1 MRRTLRIPL
10 CLRASVFQ
18 NQKNNK
24 IESNMKTTLSKAL
37 RRLRLP
43 ALALAALLASCTSEL
58 AHEPAP
64 GGGGSQAGE
73 AEVTLR
79 LQVPGAATAARTRAI
94 TAEAE
99 NKVDD
104 LYILAFKVDP
114 DAGTET
120 FDYYVAAKQL
130 TPTDATTG
138 QSTWTAS
145 LKVKEYNQTFVM
157 VANALGTN
165 SKVNEQIAD
174 LVKEGA
180 TNKVGLEKMEVLKGL
195 TEMLVQDEI
204 ANGFNATSHPL
215 TMYGQ
220 TQAVQIGLDKTVTLT
235 VALHRIMARV
245 QVKFEGNAAVATN
258 FSAEE
263 VRLYNFNDRA
273 RVIPAFLQ
281 ETTGADYEQT
291 VTIPDD
297 AELYPKTQDGAE
309 TVPTYAVTANKVE
322 NTIYLFE
329 AAQPQLATD
338 AENHLKRPCIIV
350 KGVYEGKSCYYRVD
364 FAKQD
369 ATTGDVTY
377 MDIVRNHSYNITV
390 TNVSGRG
397 SDTAHEALKSKAAN
411 ITASVIEWNDN
422 TVGNIEF
429 EGDRV
434 LGIATKEYELMKA
447 DGVRLQQVRAT
458 ANLEWTAKLYDVN
471 ADGTANTNSQPDWI
485 NFTDK
490 DGNVDANGG
499 KSVTQQGTN
508 ALQDVYFKVDI
519 NNARPERKAI
529 MRFTDDTGRL
539 SLDALVVQNQKEIP
553 VYLNVKSGGLEATEI
568 EFMQAGGEILADIEF
583 GPEDVTLSW
592 EIVNGENDGM
602 DFSSVKMDNADVA
615 TDNMKGE
622 IIYDANVQNHYLQ
635 VETNA
640 LQSAKTWETRNA
652 KLQLIAQQKSTGEM
666 VVREIPLFQKK
677 YGLEIDKTEFAC
689 GGQEVRIYVKGN
701 MPWNGTWSGQGFNDA
716 VTAGLI
722 PSSNDAGSGTPNETY
737 WSESSYI
744 SVQTKAKPLAN
755 KNPYEMNLTF
765 THRNTT
771 TTLSP
776 MKVTIKGGVIEV
788 DGKLYEVY
796 GPVERSYNTKN
807 TDYSDDP
814 LTNITGA
821 TIMTYAQANALYS
834 TDASATW
841 GICKDSEIKHN
852 YVIAGTTY
860 EPGTQIQ
867 QVTSFPYAI
876 PVFINESVRI
886 TSNGPT
892 VVNPELETQVL
903 LSFMC
908 KTAEEYYTHAV
919 LEGTV
924 SGVLDI
930 KQLGYMVMGKYG
942 MTFSAEQKNVTWTRT
957 NVEEGSGTNAMVPVS
972 VYGDRWVASFD
983 ANLSNTTRKFS
994 MTVTRHG
1001 NTTPLD
1007 AEPWKNKNYKT
1018 FYFKPLG

>member
-1 MRRTLRIPL
+1 
-10 CLRASVFQ
+10 
-18 NQKNNK
+18 
-24 IESNMKTTLSKAL
+24 MKTDILKAL

-43 ALALAALLASCTSEL
+43 ALALAAFLASCTSEL
-58 AHEPAP
+58 EHEPAP
-64 GGGGSQAGE
+64 GGGSQAGE

-79 LQVPGAATAARTRAI
+79 LQVPGAAAAGKTRAI
-94 TAEAE
+94 NTEAE

-114 DAGTET
+114 DTGSET
-120 FDYYVAAKQL
+120 FEYYVAAKQV
-130 TPTDATTG
+130 TPTDGTG

-174 LVKEGA
+174 LVKEGG

-195 TEMLVQDEI
+195 TEMLAQDEI
-204 ANGFNATSHPL
+204 ENGFNATSHPL

-245 QVKFEGNAAVATN
+245 QVKFEGNAAVTTN

-291 VTIPDD
+291 ATIPDG
-297 AELYPKTQDGAE
+297 AELYPKTQDGTE
-309 TVPTYAVTANKVE
+309 TVPTYPVTANKVE

-338 AENHLKRPCIIV
+338 EENHLKRPCIIV

-447 DGVRLQQVRAT
+447 GGVRLQQVRAT

-499 KSVTQQGTN
+499 KSVTQQGTD

-529 MRFTDDTGRL
+529 IRFTDDTGRL
-539 SLDALVVQNQKEIP
+539 SVDALVVQNQQEIP
-553 VYLNVKSGGLEATEI
+553 VYLNVKSAGLDATEI
-568 EFMQAGGEILADIEF
+568 EFLQAGGEVLADLEF

-592 EIVNGENDGM
+592 EIVNGENDGISFKSAQM
-602 DFSSVKMDNADVA
+602 DGVDVD

-622 IIYDANVQNHYLQ
+622 ITYDNTKPTHFLQ
-635 VETNA
+635 VEANE
-640 LQSAKTWETRNA
+640 LQSVKTWETRNA
-652 KLQLIAQQKSTGEM
+652 KLQLIAQQNSTGEM
-666 VVREIPLFQKK
+666 VVKEIPLFQKK

-689 GGQEVRIYVKGN
+689 GGQEVRIYVRGN
-701 MPWNGTWSGQGFNDA
+701 MPWNGTWSGSGFNDA

-722 PSSNDAGSGTPNETY
+722 PGSNDAGSGTPNETF

-755 KNPYEMNLTF
+755 KSPYEMDLTF

-771 TTLSP
+771 ITLNP

-807 TDYSDDP
+807 DP
-814 LTNITGA
+814 YTVAGGA
-821 TIMTYAQANALYS
+821 TIQGATMMSYWQASRLSLAEPNLKWGICEDSEVIHEFAIVSAAETLYKSGSYNQDFETYIPLDQRRNYTFVERVRMTYAGALDDNELERQNLVHLEDWGHDPKHTHIYVTGTRAS
-834 TDASATW
+834 TGNLLFDIT
-841 GICKDSEIKHN
+841 GLG
-852 YVIAGTTY
+852 YT
-860 EPGTQIQ
+860 
-867 QVTSFPYAI
+867 
-876 PVFINESVRI
+876 VR
-886 TSNGPT
+886 NQYG
-892 VVNPELETQVL
+892 NPEFRYYNRNV
-903 LSFMC
+903 
-908 KTAEEYYTHAV
+908 KWEYI
-919 LEGTV
+919 EGDT
-924 SGVLDI
+924 G
-930 KQLGYMVMGKYG
+930 
-942 MTFSAEQKNVTWTRT
+942 
-957 NVEEGSGTNAMVPVS
+957 NAGIPLQ
-972 VYGDRWVASFD
+972 VYGNSWS
-983 ANLSNTTRKFS
+983 T
-994 MTVTRHG
+994 
-1001 NTTPLD
+1001 
-1007 AEPWKNKNYKT
+1007 
-1018 FYFKPLG
+1018 YFKPRINNSYVQNNTYRLNVRRYGVSNKLDVAPHQDKKYQTYYFKLIE

>member
-1 MRRTLRIPL
+1 
-10 CLRASVFQ
+10 
-18 NQKNNK
+18 
-24 IESNMKTTLSKAL
+24 MKTTLSKAL

-73 AEVTLR
+73 AEVTLK
-79 LQVPGAATAARTRAI
+79 LQVPGAATAGRTRAI
-94 TAEAE
+94 TTEAE

-120 FDYYVAAKQL
+120 FEYYVAAKQL

-195 TEMLVQDEI
+195 TEMLAQDEI
-204 ANGFNATSHPL
+204 ENGFNATSHPL

-263 VRLYNFNDRA
+263 VYLYNFNDRA

-291 VTIPDD
+291 ATIPDD
-297 AELYPKTQDGAE
+297 AELYPKTQDGTE

-338 AENHLKRPCIIV
+338 EENHLKRPCIIV
-350 KGVYEGKSCYYRVD
+350 KGTYEGKTCYYRVD

-447 DGVRLQQVRAT
+447 GGIRLQQVRAT
-458 ANLEWTAKLYDVN
+458 TNLEWTAKLYDVN
-471 ADGTANTNSQPDWI
+471 ADGTANTNSQPGWI

-490 DGNVDANGG
+490 DGNAVNGG
-499 KSVTQQGTN
+499 KSMTQQGTN

-519 NNARPERKAI
+519 NDASPERKAI
-529 MRFTDDTGRL
+529 MRFTDDTGKL
-539 SLDALVVQNQKEIP
+539 SVDALVVQNQKEIP
-553 VYLNVKSGGLEATEI
+553 VYLNVVSGGLETAEI
-568 EFMQAGGEILADIEF
+568 EFQQAGGEVLTNIEF

-602 DFSSVKMDNADVA
+602 EFNSVKMDNADIA
-615 TDNMKGE
+615 IGDMKGE
-622 IIYDANVQNHYLQ
+622 ITYDNTKPTHYLQ
-635 VETNA
+635 VNA
-640 LQSAKTWETRNA
+640 NKLQSVKTWETRNA
-652 KLQLIAQQKSTGEM
+652 KLQLIAQHNSTGEM
-666 VVREIPLFQKK
+666 VVKEIPLYQKK

-689 GGQEVRIYVKGN
+689 GGQEVRIYVRGN
-701 MPWNGTWSGQGFNDA
+701 MPWNGTWSGQGFDDA

-771 TTLSP
+771 TTLNP

-796 GPVERSYNTKN
+796 GPVERSYNTKD

-834 TDASATW
+834 ADASATW
-841 GICKDSEIKHN
+841 GICKESEIVHSYN
-852 YVIAGTTY
+852 VQSNDGSTEYPAGTVIAQATK
-860 EPGTQIQ
+860 
-867 QVTSFPYAI
+867 FPYANTI
-876 PVFINESVRI
+876 DIVERVKI
-886 TSNGPT
+886 TRNGPI
-892 VVNPELETQVL
+892 VQVPELERQHL
-903 LSFMC
+903 LSFRC
-908 KTAEEYYTHAV
+908 NNPEGYYTHVV

-924 SGVLDI
+924 SGILDI
-930 KQLGYMVMGKYG
+930 KQLGYMTGKYG
-942 MTFSAEQKNVTWTRT
+942 TTFYAREKNVTWTRT
-957 NVEEGSGTNAMVPVS
+957 LLEEGAGTYAGVPVS
-972 VYGDRWVASFD
+972 VYGDKWTARFD
-983 ANLSNTTRKFS
+983 ANLSASKKQMNISVYRF
-994 MTVTRHG
+994 G
-1001 NTTPLD
+1001 YTTPLD
-1007 AEPWKNKNYKT
+1007 AEPWKNKDYKT
-1018 FYFKPLG
+1018 FYFKPLD

>member
-1 MRRTLRIPL
+1 
-10 CLRASVFQ
+10 
-18 NQKNNK
+18 
-24 IESNMKTTLSKAL
+24 MKTDILKAL

-43 ALALAALLASCTSEL
+43 ALALAAFLASCTSEL

-64 GGGGSQAGE
+64 GGGSQAGE
-73 AEVTLR
+73 ALVTLR
-79 LQVPGAATAARTRAI
+79 LQVPGAVAAGRTRAI
-94 TAEAE
+94 NTEAE

-114 DAGTET
+114 DTGSET
-120 FDYYVAAKQL
+120 FEYYVAAKQV
-130 TPTDATTG
+130 TPTDGTG

-195 TEMLVQDEI
+195 TEMLAQDEI
-204 ANGFNATSHPL
+204 ENGFNATSHPL

-291 VTIPDD
+291 ATIPDG
-297 AELYPKTQDGAE
+297 AELYPKTQDGTE

-338 AENHLKRPCIIV
+338 EENHLKRPCIIV

-447 DGVRLQQVRAT
+447 GGVRLQQVRAT

-499 KSVTQQGTN
+499 KSVTQQGTD

-529 MRFTDDTGRL
+529 IRFTDDTGRL
-539 SLDALVVQNQKEIP
+539 SVDALVVQNQQEIP
-553 VYLNVKSGGLEATEI
+553 VYLNVKSAGLDATEI
-568 EFMQAGGEILADIEF
+568 EFLQAGGEVLADIEF

-602 DFSSVKMDNADVA
+602 DFSSVTMDNVA
-615 TDNMKGE
+615 VAIDNMKGE
-622 IIYDANVQNHYLQ
+622 IIYDANTQNHYLQ
-635 VETNA
+635 VDANA

-652 KLQLIAQQKSTGEM
+652 KLQLIAQQNSTGEM
-666 VVREIPLFQKK
+666 VVKEIPLFQKK

-689 GGQEVRIYVKGN
+689 GGQEVRIYVRGN

-722 PSSNDAGSGTPNETY
+722 PGSNDAGSGTPNETF

-755 KNPYEMNLTF
+755 KNPYEMDLIF

-771 TTLSP
+771 TTLNP

-807 TDYSDDP
+807 DPYTDAG
-814 LTNITGA
+814 GA
-821 TIMTYAQANALYS
+821 TIQGATMMSYWQASRLSLAEPNLKWGICEDSEVIHEFAIVSAAETLYKSGSYNQDFETYIPLDQRRNYTFVERVRMTYAGALDDNELERQNLVHLEDWGHDPKHTHIYVTGTRAS
-834 TDASATW
+834 TGNLLFDIT
-841 GICKDSEIKHN
+841 GLG
-852 YVIAGTTY
+852 YT
-860 EPGTQIQ
+860 
-867 QVTSFPYAI
+867 
-876 PVFINESVRI
+876 VR
-886 TSNGPT
+886 NQYG
-892 VVNPELETQVL
+892 NPE
-903 LSFMC
+903 FR
-908 KTAEEYYTHAV
+908 YYNRNV
-919 LEGTV
+919 KWDYIEGDT
-924 SGVLDI
+924 G
-930 KQLGYMVMGKYG
+930 
-942 MTFSAEQKNVTWTRT
+942 
-957 NVEEGSGTNAMVPVS
+957 NAGIPLQ
-972 VYGDRWVASFD
+972 VYGNSWS
-983 ANLSNTTRKFS
+983 T
-994 MTVTRHG
+994 
-1001 NTTPLD
+1001 
-1007 AEPWKNKNYKT
+1007 
-1018 FYFKPLG
+1018 YFKPRINNSYVQNNTYRLNVRRYGVSNKLDVAPHQDKKYQTYYFKLIE

>member
-1 MRRTLRIPL
+1 
-10 CLRASVFQ
+10 
-18 NQKNNK
+18 
-24 IESNMKTTLSKAL
+24 MKTDILKAL

-43 ALALAALLASCTSEL
+43 ALALAAFLASCTSEL

-64 GGGGSQAGE
+64 GGGSQAGE
-73 AEVTLR
+73 TLVTLR
-79 LQVPGAATAARTRAI
+79 LQVPGAAAAGKTRAI

-114 DAGTET
+114 DTGNET
-120 FDYYVAAKQL
+120 FEYYVAAKQL
-130 TPTDATTG
+130 TPTDGTG

-145 LKVKEYNQTFVM
+145 LKVKEHNQTFVM

-165 SKVNEQIAD
+165 SRVNEQITD

-195 TEMLVQDEI
+195 TEMLAQDEI
-204 ANGFNATSHPL
+204 ENGFNATSHPL

-220 TQAVQIGLDKTVTLT
+220 TQPVQIGLDATTTLT

-281 ETTGADYEQT
+281 ETTDTDYEQT
-291 VTIPDD
+291 ATIPDD
-297 AELYPKTQDGAE
+297 AELYPKKQDGTE

-350 KGVYEGKSCYYRVD
+350 KGVYEEKTCYYRVD

-369 ATTGDVTY
+369 AATGDVTY

-397 SDTAHEALKSKAAN
+397 SDTAHEALKNKAAN

-447 DGVRLQQVRAT
+447 GGLRLQQVRAT

-490 DGNVDANGG
+490 DGTVQGGG

-508 ALQDVYFKVDI
+508 ALQDVYFKVDKD
-519 NNARPERKAI
+519 NPRPERKAI

-539 SLDALVVQNQKEIP
+539 SVDALVVQNQKEIP
-553 VYLNVKSGGLEATEI
+553 VYLNVKSDALPATEI
-568 EFMQAGGEILADIEF
+568 EFLQDGSPVLADIEF

-592 EIVNGENDGM
+592 EIVNGENDGIN
-602 DFSSVKMDNADVA
+602 FNSVQMDNVDVP

-622 IIYDANVQNHYLQ
+622 ITYDNTKPTHYLQ
-635 VETNA
+635 VEANKLEST
-640 LQSAKTWETRNA
+640 KTWETRNA
-652 KLQLIAQQKSTGEM
+652 KLQLIAQHNSTGEM

-689 GGQEVRIYVKGN
+689 GGQEVRIYVRGN
-701 MPWNGTWSGQGFNDA
+701 MPWNGTWSGQGFDDA
-716 VTAGLI
+716 VAAGLI
-722 PSSNDAGSGTPNETY
+722 PGSNDAGSGTPSETF

-744 SVQTKAKPLAN
+744 SVRTKAKPLAN
-755 KNPYEMNLTF
+755 KNPYEMDLTF
-765 THRNTT
+765 THRNTATT
-771 TTLSP
+771 TTLNP

-807 TDYSDDP
+807 EDYSNDP
-814 LTNITGA
+814 LTNIPGA
-821 TIMTYAQANALYS
+821 TIMTYEQGNALYKADP
-834 TDASATW
+834 TATW
-841 GICKDSEIKHN
+841 GICKESEIVRRYTLNN
-852 YVIAGTTY
+852 YDDFEPDMRISSVI
-860 EPGTQIQ
+860 
-867 QVTSFPYAI
+867 SFATGDFYT
-876 PVFINESVRI
+876 INEHVKMIRHGSEVQ
-886 TSNGPT
+886 N
-892 VVNPELETQVL
+892 E
-903 LSFMC
+903 
-908 KTAEEYYTHAV
+908 V
-919 LEGTV
+919 LEEQGLLTIIINV
-924 SGVLDI
+924 GDTYYPFAMLEGIISDALDI
-930 KQLGYMVMGKYG
+930 KQLGYKQGAH
-942 MTFSAEQKNVTWTRT
+942 TFVPRERNVTWAVHEVL
-957 NVEEGSGTNAMVPVS
+957 NGSSNNANVPVN
-972 VYGDRWVASFD
+972 VYGDAWTVKFR
-983 ANLSNTTRKFS
+983 ANLSNTQR
-994 MTVTRHG
+994 TVLLDIARHG
-1001 NTTPLD
+1001 STQKLD
-1007 AEPWKNKNYKT
+1007 EDTWKNKDYKT
-1018 FYFKPLG
+1018 FYFKAVD

>member
-1 MRRTLRIPL
+1 
-10 CLRASVFQ
+10 
-18 NQKNNK
+18 
-24 IESNMKTTLSKAL
+24 MKTDILKAL

-43 ALALAALLASCTSEL
+43 ALALAAFLASCTSEL

-64 GGGGSQAGE
+64 GGGSQAGE
-73 AEVTLR
+73 ALVTLR
-79 LQVPGAATAARTRAI
+79 LQVPGAAAAGKTRAI
-94 TAEAE
+94 TTEAE

-114 DAGTET
+114 DTGNET
-120 FDYYVAAKQL
+120 FEYYVAAKQL
-130 TPTDATTG
+130 TPTDGAG
-138 QSTWTAS
+138 ESTWTAS
-145 LKVKEYNQTFVM
+145 LKVKEHNQTFVM

-165 SKVNEQIAD
+165 SKVNEQITD

-195 TEMLVQDEI
+195 TEMLMLDEI
-204 ANGFNATSHPL
+204 ENGFNATSHPL

-220 TQAVQIGLDKTVTLT
+220 TQPVQIGLDKTVTLT

-281 ETTGADYEQT
+281 ETTDADYEQT
-291 VTIPDD
+291 ATIPDD
-297 AELYPKTQDGAE
+297 AELYPKTQDGTE

-350 KGVYEGKSCYYRVD
+350 KGVYEEKTCYYRVD

-369 ATTGDVTY
+369 AATGDVTY

-397 SDTAHEALKSKAAN
+397 SNTAHEALKNKAAN

-447 DGVRLQQVRAT
+447 GGLRLQQVRAT

-490 DGNVDANGG
+490 DGTVQGGG

-539 SLDALVVQNQKEIP
+539 SVDALVVQNQKEIP
-553 VYLNVKSGGLEATEI
+553 VYLNVKSAGLEATEI
-568 EFMQAGGEILADIEF
+568 EFMQAGGEVLTDIEF

-602 DFSSVKMDNADVA
+602 DFNSVEMDGAAVA

-622 IIYDANVQNHYLQ
+622 ITYDNTKPTHYLQ
-635 VETNA
+635 VKANKLEST
-640 LQSAKTWETRNA
+640 KTWETRNA
-652 KLQLIAQQKSTGEM
+652 KLQLIAQHNSTGEM

-689 GGQEVRIYVKGN
+689 GGQEVRIYVRGN
-701 MPWNGTWSGQGFNDA
+701 MPWNGTWSGKGFDDA

-744 SVQTKAKPLAN
+744 SVRTTAKPLAN
-755 KNPYEMNLTF
+755 KNLHEMNLTF

-771 TTLSP
+771 ITLNP

-788 DGKLYEVY
+788 DGKFYEVY
-796 GPVERSYNTKN
+796 GPVERSYNTKD
-807 TDYSDDP
+807 TDYSDNPD
-814 LTNITGA
+814 TNIEGA
-821 TIMTYAQANALYS
+821 TIMTYEQANALYS

-852 YVIAGTTY
+852 YVIAGRTY

-867 QVTSFPYAI
+867 QVASFPYAI

-942 MTFSAEQKNVTWTRT
+942 MTFSAKQKNVTWTRT

-1018 FYFKPLG
+1018 FYFKPLD

>member
-1 MRRTLRIPL
+1 
-10 CLRASVFQ
+10 
-18 NQKNNK
+18 
-24 IESNMKTTLSKAL
+24 MKTDILKAL

-43 ALALAALLASCTSEL
+43 ALALAAFLASCTSEL

-64 GGGGSQAGE
+64 GGGSQAGE
-73 AEVTLR
+73 ALVTLR
-79 LQVPGAATAARTRAI
+79 LQVPGAVAAGRTRAI
-94 TAEAE
+94 NTEAE

-114 DAGTET
+114 DTGSET
-120 FDYYVAAKQL
+120 FEYYVAAKQV
-130 TPTDATTG
+130 TPTDGTG

-195 TEMLVQDEI
+195 TEMLAQDEI
-204 ANGFNATSHPL
+204 ENGFNATSHPL

-291 VTIPDD
+291 ATIPDG
-297 AELYPKTQDGAE
+297 AELYPKTQDGTE

-338 AENHLKRPCIIV
+338 EENHLKRPCIIV
-350 KGVYEGKSCYYRVD
+350 KGTYEGKSRYYRVD

-369 ATTGDVTY
+369 PATGDVTY

-447 DGVRLQQVRAT
+447 GGVRLQQVRAT

-499 KSVTQQGTN
+499 KSVTQQGTD

-529 MRFTDDTGRL
+529 IRFTDDTGRL
-539 SLDALVVQNQKEIP
+539 SVDALVVQNQQEIP
-553 VYLNVKSGGLEATEI
+553 VYLNVKSAGLPATEI
-568 EFMQAGGEILADIEF
+568 EFMEAGGEVLADIEF

-602 DFSSVKMDNADVA
+602 EFNSVKMDNADIA
-615 TDNMKGE
+615 IGDMKGE
-622 IIYDANVQNHYLQ
+622 ITYDNTKPTHYLQ
-635 VETNA
+635 VNA
-640 LQSAKTWETRNA
+640 NKLQSVKTWETRNA
-652 KLQLIAQQKSTGEM
+652 KLQLIAQQNSTGEM
-666 VVREIPLFQKK
+666 VVKEIPLFQKK

-689 GGQEVRIYVKGN
+689 GGQEVRIYVRGN

-796 GPVERSYNTKN
+796 GPVERSYNTKD

-814 LTNITGA
+814 LTNIPGA
-821 TIMTYAQANALYS
+821 TIMTYEQANALYS

-841 GICKDSEIKHN
+841 GICKESEIVHSYN
-852 YVIAGTTY
+852 VQANDGTTGY
-860 EPGTQIQ
+860 AAGTQIQ
-867 QVTSFPYAI
+867 AVTRFPYANHI
-876 PVFINESVRI
+876 DIVESVKI
-886 TSNGPT
+886 TRNGPI
-892 VVNPELETQVL
+892 VQVPELERQHL
-903 LSFMC
+903 LSFRC
-908 KTAEEYYTHAV
+908 NNPEGYYTHVV

-924 SGVLDI
+924 SGILDI
-930 KQLGYMVMGKYG
+930 KQLGYMVQGKYG
-942 MTFSAEQKNVTWTRT
+942 MTFYAREKNVTWTRT
-957 NVEEGSGTNAMVPVS
+957 LLEEGAGTYAGVPVS
-972 VYGDRWVASFD
+972 VYGDKWTARFD
-983 ANLSNTTRKFS
+983 ANLSASKKQMNISVYRF
-994 MTVTRHG
+994 G
-1001 NTTPLD
+1001 YTTPLD
-1007 AEPWKNKNYKT
+1007 AEPWKNKDYKT
-1018 FYFKPLG
+1018 FYFKPLD

>member
-1 MRRTLRIPL
+1 
-10 CLRASVFQ
+10 
-18 NQKNNK
+18 
-24 IESNMKTTLSKAL
+24 MKTDILKAL

-43 ALALAALLASCTSEL
+43 ALALAAFLASCTSEL

-64 GGGGSQAGE
+64 GGGSQAGE
-73 AEVTLR
+73 ALVTLR
-79 LQVPGAATAARTRAI
+79 LQVPGAAGKTRAI

-114 DAGTET
+114 DTGSET
-120 FDYYVAAKQL
+120 FEYYVAAKQV
-130 TPTDATTG
+130 TPTDGTG

-145 LKVKEYNQTFVM
+145 LKVKEHNQTFVM

-165 SKVNEQIAD
+165 SKVNEQITD

-195 TEMLVQDEI
+195 TEMLAQDEI
-204 ANGFNATSHPL
+204 ENGFNATSHPL

-220 TQAVQIGLDKTVTLT
+220 TQAVQIGLDATTTLT

-291 VTIPDD
+291 ATIPDG
-297 AELYPKTQDGAE
+297 AELYPKTQDGTE

-338 AENHLKRPCIIV
+338 EENHLKRPCIIV

-369 ATTGDVTY
+369 PATGDVTY
-377 MDIVRNHSYNITV
+377 MDIIRNHSYNITV

-397 SDTAHEALKSKAAN
+397 SDTAHEALKNKAAN

-422 TVGNIEF
+422 TIGNIEF

-447 DGVRLQQVRAT
+447 GGVRLQQVRAT
-458 ANLEWTAKLYDVN
+458 TNLEWTAKLYDVN

-499 KSVTQQGTN
+499 KSVTQQGTD

-519 NNARPERKAI
+519 NDASPERKAI
-529 MRFTDDTGRL
+529 IRFTDDTGRL
-539 SLDALVVQNQKEIP
+539 SVDALVVQNQKEIP
-553 VYLNVKSGGLEATEI
+553 VYLNVKSAGLEATEI
-568 EFMQAGGEILADIEF
+568 EFMEAGGEVLTDIEF

-602 DFSSVKMDNADVA
+602 EFNSVKMDNADIA
-615 TDNMKGE
+615 IGDMKGE
-622 IIYDANVQNHYLQ
+622 ITYDNTKPTHYLQ
-635 VETNA
+635 VNA
-640 LQSAKTWETRNA
+640 NKLQSVKTWETRNA
-652 KLQLIAQQKSTGEM
+652 KLQLIAQQNSTGEM
-666 VVREIPLFQKK
+666 VVKEIPLFQKK

-689 GGQEVRIYVKGN
+689 GGQEVRIYVRGN
-701 MPWNGTWSGQGFNDA
+701 MPWNGTWSGQGFADA

-722 PSSNDAGSGTPNETY
+722 PGSNDAGSGTPNETY

-755 KNPYEMNLTF
+755 KNPYEMDLTF

-771 TTLSP
+771 TTLAP
-776 MKVTIKGGVIEV
+776 IKVTIKGGVIEV
-788 DGKLYEVY
+788 NGKLYEVY
-796 GPVERSYNTKN
+796 GPVERSYNTKD

-834 TDASATW
+834 ADASATW
-841 GICKDSEIKHN
+841 GICKESEIVHSYN
-852 YVIAGTTY
+852 VQSNDGSTEYPAGTVIAQATK
-860 EPGTQIQ
+860 
-867 QVTSFPYAI
+867 FPYANTI
-876 PVFINESVRI
+876 DIVERVKI
-886 TSNGPT
+886 TRNGPI
-892 VVNPELETQVL
+892 VQVPELERQHL
-903 LSFMC
+903 LSFRC
-908 KTAEEYYTHAV
+908 NNPEGYYTHVV

-924 SGVLDI
+924 SGILDI
-930 KQLGYMVMGKYG
+930 KQLGYMTGKYG
-942 MTFSAEQKNVTWTRT
+942 TTFIAREKNVTWTRT
-957 NVEEGSGTNAMVPVS
+957 LLEEGAGTYAGVPVS
-972 VYGDRWVASFD
+972 VYGDKWTARFD
-983 ANLSNTTRKFS
+983 ANLSASKKQMNISVYRF
-994 MTVTRHG
+994 G
-1001 NTTPLD
+1001 YTTPLD
-1007 AEPWKNKNYKT
+1007 AEPWKNKDYKT
-1018 FYFKPLG
+1018 FYFKPLD

>member
-1 MRRTLRIPL
+1 
-10 CLRASVFQ
+10 
-18 NQKNNK
+18 
-24 IESNMKTTLSKAL
+24 MKTDILKAL

-43 ALALAALLASCTSEL
+43 ALALAAFLASCTSEL

-64 GGGGSQAGE
+64 GGGSQAGE
-73 AEVTLR
+73 ALVTLR
-79 LQVPGAATAARTRAI
+79 LQVPGAAGKTRAI

-114 DAGTET
+114 DTGSET
-120 FDYYVAAKQL
+120 FEYYVAAKQV
-130 TPTDATTG
+130 TPTDGTG

-145 LKVKEYNQTFVM
+145 LKVKEHNQTFVM

-165 SKVNEQIAD
+165 SKVNEQITD

-195 TEMLVQDEI
+195 TEMLAQDEI
-204 ANGFNATSHPL
+204 ENGFNATSHPL

-220 TQAVQIGLDKTVTLT
+220 TQAVQIGLDATTTLT

-291 VTIPDD
+291 ATIPDG
-297 AELYPKTQDGAE
+297 AELYPKTQDGTE

-338 AENHLKRPCIIV
+338 EENHLKRPCIIV

-447 DGVRLQQVRAT
+447 GGVRLQQVRAT
-458 ANLEWTAKLYDVN
+458 TNLEWTAKLYDVN

-499 KSVTQQGTN
+499 KSVTQQGTD

-529 MRFTDDTGRL
+529 IRFTDDTGRL
-539 SLDALVVQNQKEIP
+539 SVDALVVQNQKEIP
-553 VYLNVKSGGLEATEI
+553 VYLNVKSAGLEATEI
-568 EFMQAGGEILADIEF
+568 EFMEAGGEVLADIEF

-602 DFSSVKMDNADVA
+602 EFNSVKMDNADIA
-615 TDNMKGE
+615 IGDMKGE
-622 IIYDANVQNHYLQ
+622 ITYDNTKPTHYLQ
-635 VETNA
+635 VNA
-640 LQSAKTWETRNA
+640 NKLQSVKTWETRNA
-652 KLQLIAQQKSTGEM
+652 KLQLIAQQNSTGEM
-666 VVREIPLFQKK
+666 VVKEIPLFQKK

-689 GGQEVRIYVKGN
+689 GGQEVRIYVRGN
-701 MPWNGTWSGQGFNDA
+701 MPWNGTWSGQGFDDA

-771 TTLSP
+771 TTLDP

-788 DGKLYEVY
+788 GGKLYEVY
-796 GPVERSYNTKN
+796 GPVERSYNTKD

-814 LTNITGA
+814 LTNIPGA

-834 TDASATW
+834 ADISATW

-852 YVIAGTTY
+852 YAIGTMTY
-860 EPGTQIQ
+860 EPGTQIKIALGATFGETFGITEH
-867 QVTSFPYAI
+867 VKM
-876 PVFINESVRI
+876 IN
-886 TSNGPT
+886 NGPL
-892 VVNPELETQVL
+892 VQNSVLEEQVL
-903 LSFMC
+903 LNFWRRLNA
-908 KTAEEYYTHAV
+908 TNLAATHV
-919 LEGTV
+919 LLEGTI

-930 KQLGYMVMGKYG
+930 KELGKMQTVHKFYPLQQNVAWGLQELLYG
-942 MTFSAEQKNVTWTRT
+942 DYKDASL
-957 NVEEGSGTNAMVPVS
+957 PVN
-972 VYGDRWVASFD
+972 VYGSRWNAHLKPS
-983 ANLSNTTRKFS
+983 NLSNNYKDFEITIFRYGYTK
-994 MTVTRHG
+994 T
-1001 NTTPLD
+1001 LD
-1007 AEPWKNKNYKT
+1007 EGKWKNKNYT
-1018 FYFKPLG
+1018 TYYFKPLD

>member
-1 MRRTLRIPL
+1 
-10 CLRASVFQ
+10 
-18 NQKNNK
+18 
-24 IESNMKTTLSKAL
+24 MKTDILKAL

-43 ALALAALLASCTSEL
+43 ALALAAFLASCTSEL

-64 GGGGSQAGE
+64 GGGSQAGE

-79 LQVPGAATAARTRAI
+79 LQVPGAAAAGKTRAI
-94 TAEAE
+94 NTEAE

-114 DAGTET
+114 DTGSET
-120 FDYYVAAKQL
+120 FEYYVAAKQV
-130 TPTDATTG
+130 TPTDGTG

-195 TEMLVQDEI
+195 TEMLAQDEI
-204 ANGFNATSHPL
+204 ENGFNATSHPL

-220 TQAVQIGLDKTVTLT
+220 TQAVQIGLDATTTLT

-291 VTIPDD
+291 ATIPDG
-297 AELYPKTQDGAE
+297 AELYPKTQDGTE

-338 AENHLKRPCIIV
+338 EENHLKRPCIIV

-447 DGVRLQQVRAT
+447 GGVRLQQVRAT

-499 KSVTQQGTN
+499 KSVTQQGTD

-529 MRFTDDTGRL
+529 IRFTDDTGRL
-539 SLDALVVQNQKEIP
+539 SVDALVVQNQKEIP
-553 VYLNVKSGGLEATEI
+553 VYLNVKSAGLEATEI
-568 EFMQAGGEILADIEF
+568 EFMEAGGEVLADIEF

-602 DFSSVKMDNADVA
+602 EFNSVKMDNADIA
-615 TDNMKGE
+615 IGDMKGE
-622 IIYDANVQNHYLQ
+622 ITYDNIKPTHYLQ
-635 VETNA
+635 VNA
-640 LQSAKTWETRNA
+640 NKLQSVKTWETRNA
-652 KLQLIAQQKSTGEM
+652 KLQLIAQQNSTGEM
-666 VVREIPLFQKK
+666 VVKEIPLFQKK

-689 GGQEVRIYVKGN
+689 GGQEVRIYVRGN
-701 MPWNGTWSGQGFNDA
+701 MPWNGTWSGQGFDDA

-722 PSSNDAGSGTPNETY
+722 PSSNDAGSGTPSETF

-744 SVQTKAKPLAN
+744 SVRTKAKPLLN
-755 KNPYEMNLTF
+755 KNPYEMDLTF
-765 THRNTT
+765 THPKTAAALN
-771 TTLSP
+771 P

-807 TDYSDDP
+807 DP
-814 LTNITGA
+814 YTEVGGATIQGA
-821 TIMTYAQANALYS
+821 TIMTYEQGNALYKA
-834 TDASATW
+834 DPAASW
-841 GICKDSEIKHN
+841 GICKESEIVRSYNLKN
-852 YVIAGTTY
+852 IDESLEYA
-860 EPGTQIQ
+860 EGTQFDW
-867 QVTSFPYAI
+867 VARFPYSNL
-876 PVFINESVRI
+876 INIVEYVKI
-886 TSNGPT
+886 TRNGPT
-892 VVNPELETQVL
+892 VQVPELKSQQL
-903 LSFMC
+903 LSFINNRL
-908 KTAEEYYTHAV
+908 EGYYTHV
-919 LEGTV
+919 KLEGTV
-924 SGVLDI
+924 SGILDI
-930 KQLGYMVMGKYG
+930 KQLGVMKKDQYG
-942 MTFSAEQKNVTWTRT
+942 QKFVALEKNVTWTLREV
-957 NVEEGSGTNAMVPVS
+957 VEGAGTSVGVPVS
-972 VYGDRWVASFD
+972 VYGDKSEAIFD
-983 ANLSNTTRKFS
+983 ANLSAGKKQMTI
-994 MTVTRHG
+994 TVTRFGH
-1001 NTTPLD
+1001 TTPLD
-1007 AEPWKNKNYKT
+1007 MEPWKNKDYKT
-1018 FYFKPLG
+1018 FYFKPLD

>member
-1 MRRTLRIPL
+1 
-10 CLRASVFQ
+10 
-18 NQKNNK
+18 
-24 IESNMKTTLSKAL
+24 MKTDILKAL

-43 ALALAALLASCTSEL
+43 ALALAAFLASCTSEL

-64 GGGGSQAGE
+64 GGGSQAGE
-73 AEVTLR
+73 ALVTLR
-79 LQVPGAATAARTRAI
+79 LQVPGAAAAGKTRAI
-94 TAEAE
+94 TTEAE

-114 DAGTET
+114 DTGNET
-120 FDYYVAAKQL
+120 FEYYVAAKQL
-130 TPTDATTG
+130 TPTDGAG
-138 QSTWTAS
+138 ESTWTAS
-145 LKVKEYNQTFVM
+145 LKVKEHNQTFVM

-165 SKVNEQIAD
+165 SKVNEQITD

-195 TEMLVQDEI
+195 TEMLVLDEI
-204 ANGFNATSHPL
+204 ENGFNATSHPL

-220 TQAVQIGLDKTVTLT
+220 TQPVQIGLDKTVTLT

-281 ETTGADYEQT
+281 ETTDADYEQT
-291 VTIPDD
+291 ATIPDD
-297 AELYPKTQDGAE
+297 AELYPKTQDGTE

-350 KGVYEGKSCYYRVD
+350 KGVYEEKTCYYRVD

-369 ATTGDVTY
+369 AATGDVTY

-397 SDTAHEALKSKAAN
+397 SDTAHEALKNKAAN

-447 DGVRLQQVRAT
+447 GGLRLQQVRAT

-490 DGNVDANGG
+490 DGTVQGGG

-539 SLDALVVQNQKEIP
+539 SVDALVVQNQKEIP
-553 VYLNVKSGGLEATEI
+553 VYLNVKSGVLPATEI
-568 EFMQAGGEILADIEF
+568 EFLQDGSPVLADIEF

-592 EIVNGENDGM
+592 EIVNGENDGINFNFVQM
-602 DFSSVKMDNADVA
+602 DGTDVA

-622 IIYDANVQNHYLQ
+622 ITYDNTKPTHYLQ
-635 VETNA
+635 VKANKLEST
-640 LQSAKTWETRNA
+640 KTWETRNA
-652 KLQLIAQQKSTGEM
+652 KLQLIAQHNSTGEM

-689 GGQEVRIYVKGN
+689 GGQEVRIYVRGN
-701 MPWNGTWSGQGFNDA
+701 MPWNGTWSGKGFDDA

-744 SVQTKAKPLAN
+744 SVRTTAKPLAN
-755 KNPYEMNLTF
+755 KNLHEMNLTF

-771 TTLSP
+771 ITLNP

-788 DGKLYEVY
+788 DGKFYEVY
-796 GPVERSYNTKN
+796 GPVERSYNTKD
-807 TDYSDDP
+807 TDYSDNPD
-814 LTNITGA
+814 TNIEGA
-821 TIMTYAQANALYS
+821 TIMTYEQANALYS

-852 YVIAGTTY
+852 YVIAGRTY

-867 QVTSFPYAI
+867 QVASFPYAI

-942 MTFSAEQKNVTWTRT
+942 MTFSAKQKNVTWTRT

-1007 AEPWKNKNYKT
+1007 AEAWKNKNYKT
-1018 FYFKPLG
+1018 FYFKPLD

>member
-1 MRRTLRIPL
+1 
-10 CLRASVFQ
+10 
-18 NQKNNK
+18 
-24 IESNMKTTLSKAL
+24 MKTDILKAL

-43 ALALAALLASCTSEL
+43 ALALAAFLASCTSEL
-58 AHEPAP
+58 EHEPAP
-64 GGGGSQAGE
+64 RGGSQAGE

-79 LQVPGAATAARTRAI
+79 LQVPGAAAAGKTRAI
-94 TAEAE
+94 NTEAE

-114 DAGTET
+114 DTGSET
-120 FDYYVAAKQL
+120 FEYYVAAKQV
-130 TPTDATTG
+130 TPTDGTG

-174 LVKEGA
+174 LVKEGG

-195 TEMLVQDEI
+195 TEMLAQDEI
-204 ANGFNATSHPL
+204 ENGFNATSHPL

-291 VTIPDD
+291 ATIPDG
-297 AELYPKTQDGAE
+297 AELYPKTQDGTE
-309 TVPTYAVTANKVE
+309 TVPTYPVTANKVE

-338 AENHLKRPCIIV
+338 EENHLKRPCIIV

-447 DGVRLQQVRAT
+447 GGVQLQQVRAT

-499 KSVTQQGTN
+499 KSVTQQGTD

-519 NNARPERKAI
+519 NDARPERKAI
-529 MRFTDDTGRL
+529 IRFTDDTGRL
-539 SLDALVVQNQKEIP
+539 SVDALVVQNQKEIP
-553 VYLNVKSGGLEATEI
+553 VYLNVKSAGLDATEI
-568 EFMQAGGEILADIEF
+568 EFLQAGGEVLADIEF

-602 DFSSVKMDNADVA
+602 DFSSVTMDNVA
-615 TDNMKGE
+615 VAIDNMKGE
-622 IIYDANVQNHYLQ
+622 IIYDANTQNHYLQ
-635 VETNA
+635 VDANA

-652 KLQLIAQQKSTGEM
+652 KLQLIAQQNSTGEM
-666 VVREIPLFQKK
+666 VVKEIPLFQKK

-689 GGQEVRIYVKGN
+689 GGQEVRIYVRGN

-755 KNPYEMNLTF
+755 KNLHEMNLTF

-776 MKVTIKGGVIEV
+776 IKVTIKGGVIEV
-788 DGKLYEVY
+788 GGKLYEVY

-807 TDYSDDP
+807 TDYSDDQ
-814 LTNITGA
+814 LINIPGA
-821 TIMTYAQANALYS
+821 TIMTYDQANALYNA
-834 TDASATW
+834 DASATW
-841 GICKDSEIKHN
+841 GICKESEIVHSYN
-852 YVIAGTTY
+852 VQANDGTTGY
-860 EPGTQIQ
+860 AAGTQIQ
-867 QVTSFPYAI
+867 AVTRFPYANNI
-876 PVFINESVRI
+876 DIVESVKI
-886 TSNGPT
+886 TRNGPI
-892 VVNPELETQVL
+892 VQVPELERQHL
-903 LSFMC
+903 LSFRC
-908 KTAEEYYTHAV
+908 NNPEGYYTHVV

-924 SGVLDI
+924 SGILDI
-930 KQLGYMVMGKYG
+930 KQLGYMVQGQYG
-942 MTFSAEQKNVTWTRT
+942 TTFYAREKNVTWTRT
-957 NVEEGSGTNAMVPVS
+957 LLEEGAGTYAGVPVS
-972 VYGDRWVASFD
+972 VYGDKWTARFD
-983 ANLSNTTRKFS
+983 ANLSASKKQMNISVYRF
-994 MTVTRHG
+994 G
-1001 NTTPLD
+1001 YTTPLD
-1007 AEPWKNKNYKT
+1007 AEPWKNKDYKT
-1018 FYFKPLG
+1018 FYFKPLD

>member
-1 MRRTLRIPL
+1 M
-10 CLRASVFQ
+10 
-18 NQKNNK
+18 
-24 IESNMKTTLSKAL
+24 

-73 AEVTLR
+73 AEVTLK
-79 LQVPGAATAARTRAI
+79 LQVPGAATAGRTRAI
-94 TAEAE
+94 TTEAE

-145 LKVKEYNQTFVM
+145 LKVKEHNQTFVM

-174 LVKEGA
+174 LVKDGSS
-180 TNKVGLEKMEVLKGL
+180 KVGMEKMEVLKEL
-195 TEMLVQDEI
+195 TETLSADEI
-204 ANGFNATSHPL
+204 ENGFNATSHPL

-220 TQAVQIGLDKTVTLT
+220 TQPVQIGLDKTVTLT

-291 VTIPDD
+291 ATIPDG
-297 AELYPKTQDGAE
+297 AELYPKTQDGTE

-338 AENHLKRPCIIV
+338 EENHLKRPCIIV
-350 KGVYEGKSCYYRVD
+350 KGVYEGKSRYYRVD

-447 DGVRLQQVRAT
+447 GGVRLQQVRAT
-458 ANLEWTAKLYDVN
+458 TNLEWTAKLYDVN
-471 ADGTANTNSQPDWI
+471 ADGTVNTNSQPDWI

-490 DGNVDANGG
+490 DGIVQGGG
-499 KSVTQQGTN
+499 KSMTQQGTN

-519 NNARPERKAI
+519 NNSRPERKAI

-539 SLDALVVQNQKEIP
+539 SVEALVVQNQKEIP
-553 VYLNVKSGGLEATEI
+553 VYLNVKSAGLEATEI

-602 DFSSVKMDNADVA
+602 DFNSVKMDNVDVPA
-615 TDNMKGE
+615 DNMKGE

-689 GGQEVRIYVKGN
+689 GGQEVRIYVRGN

-722 PSSNDAGSGTPNETY
+722 PGSNDAGSGTPNETF

-755 KNPYEMNLTF
+755 KNPYEMDLIF

-771 TTLSP
+771 TTLNP

-807 TDYSDDP
+807 NPYTDAG
-814 LTNITGA
+814 GA
-821 TIMTYAQANALYS
+821 TIQGATMMSYWQANALYNA
-834 TDASATW
+834 DASATW
-841 GICKDSEIKHN
+841 GICKESEIVHSYN
-852 YVIAGTTY
+852 VQNIDGSLEYAEGAQIEWAARFPLANLINIREYVK
-860 EPGTQIQ
+860 
-867 QVTSFPYAI
+867 
-876 PVFINESVRI
+876 I
-886 TSNGPT
+886 TRNGPI
-892 VVNPELETQVL
+892 VQVPELESQHL
-903 LSFMC
+903 LSFYNE
-908 KTAEEYYTHAV
+908 TGDGYYTHV
-919 LEGTV
+919 KLEGTV

-930 KQLGYMVMGKYG
+930 KQLGYMTGKYG
-942 MTFSAEQKNVTWTRT
+942 TIFSALVKNVTWTLREV
-957 NVEEGSGTNAMVPVS
+957 VEGAETYVGVPVS
-972 VYGDRWVASFD
+972 VYGDKWEAIFD
-983 ANLSNTTRKFS
+983 ANLPAGKKQMSIRVIRRGY
-994 MTVTRHG
+994 M
-1001 NTTPLD
+1001 TPLN
-1007 AEPWKNKNYKT
+1007 AEKWKNQNYKT
-1018 FYFKPLG
+1018 FYFKPLD